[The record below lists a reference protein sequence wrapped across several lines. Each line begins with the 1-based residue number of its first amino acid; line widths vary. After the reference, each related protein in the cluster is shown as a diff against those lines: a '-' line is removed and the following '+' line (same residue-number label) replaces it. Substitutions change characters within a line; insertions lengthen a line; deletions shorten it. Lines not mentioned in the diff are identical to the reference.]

1 MCSKHDLRTAG
12 PMPLGMAVWKEPM
25 VKIRRTQVLGVL
37 LLASLCLLYLLL
49 RYWQSR

>member
-1 MCSKHDLRTAG
+1 MTCGLLAR
-12 PMPLGMAVWKEPM
+12 AVRQAIWKEPM